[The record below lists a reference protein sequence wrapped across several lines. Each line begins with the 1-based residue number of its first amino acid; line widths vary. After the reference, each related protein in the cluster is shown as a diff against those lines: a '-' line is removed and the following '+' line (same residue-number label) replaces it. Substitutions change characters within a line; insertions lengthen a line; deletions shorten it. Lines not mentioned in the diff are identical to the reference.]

1 MPAGKIYFRQ
11 LAEIILPAGKTH
23 FAGWQNSICQLAI
36 SFCQLTKLILPAVKL
51 IFYEFC
57 QLAKR
62 VLTAGKVRLA
72 SWQSKQFA
80 WQTSL
85 RRLAIITWLQ
95 LARLTLQGE
104 ARQKTN
110 NSSHTKF
117 AEGRGG
123 PVVIGARRR
132 VQRRL
137 LGVVKR
143 IALCSFFSCRPDI
156 WTHVLERPNIIGG
169 GKAPQRKRKNSR
181 GQCLPWATSTQRS
194 ADR

>member
-1 MPAGKIYFRQ
+1 MPAGKTSFD
-11 LAEIILPAGKTH
+11 
-23 FAGWQNSICQLAI
+23 GWQSEA
-36 SFCQLTKLILPAVKL
+36 
-51 IFYEFC
+51 C
-57 QLAKR
+57 QLAKQTIC
-62 VLTAGKVRLA
+62 VANLTPPARNNHLAPAGKA
-72 SWQSKQFA
+72 HFA
-80 WQTSL
+80 
-85 RRLAIITWLQ
+85 RRSSP
-95 LARLTLQGE
+95 
-104 ARQKTN
+104 KTN

-143 IALCSFFSCRPDI
+143 IALCSFFFCRPDI